1 MRAYQELV
9 ARAEAAGRVAAA
21 AVNPVPMV
29 VQGGGKSYY
38 VGDGV
43 CGFGWV
49 EIPGNTA
56 FGKYMKAAGKARKT
70 YPKGL
75 SISSGGFSQS
85 MARNEAYA
93 YAYADVLQ
101 AAGIDAQAKSRMD

>member
-9 ARAEAAGRVAAA
+9 ARAEAAGRAAAA
-21 AVNPVPMV
+21 AVVPVPMV

-56 FGKYMKAAGKARKT
+56 FGRYMKAAGKARKT
-70 YPKGL
+70 YPRGL
-75 SISSGGFSQS
+75 YISSGIATQS

-93 YAYADVLQ
+93 YAYAQVLND
-101 AAGIDAQAKSRMD
+101 AGIEAQAKSRID